1 MKQVCYDFI
10 FFLLTEETPASNESK
25 GNKSPVEAANE
36 IVELLKSARQIS
48 DDIQKNISTLPDLGE
63 YPKINTE
70 ETEEAAKEEK
80 KQ

>member
-1 MKQVCYDFI
+1 MLLFI
-10 FFLLTEETPASNESK
+10 FLSTEETPASNESK

-36 IVELLKSARQIS
+36 IVELLKSARQMS

-70 ETEEAAKEEK
+70 ETEEAVKEPVKEEK